1 MKQKFKNW
9 GLLILITPLLA
20 GIYGIIHG
28 YITYGI
34 SHEFYTNFSFFHFNI
49 DESLQSNIP
58 ISVGLVGFQFTWWQG
73 IIIGFGLGGFGLW
86 LKNSQISLRTKLKSV
101 LITFCTSFIF
111 GLLAYVTGGYI
122 IDTFNLSDIFINTK
136 DKSLDFKN
144 AISGISSWYR
154 FLTVCLMHIFGYFG
168 AVIGIII
175 GCVYQYKRRISDNF

>member
-58 ISVGLVGFQFTWWQG
+58 ISVGLVGFLLTW
-73 IIIGFGLGGFGLW
+73 
-86 LKNSQISLRTKLKSV
+86 
-101 LITFCTSFIF
+101 
-111 GLLAYVTGGYI
+111 
-122 IDTFNLSDIFINTK
+122 
-136 DKSLDFKN
+136 
-144 AISGISSWYR
+144 
-154 FLTVCLMHIFGYFG
+154 
-168 AVIGIII
+168 
-175 GCVYQYKRRISDNF
+175 